1 MKITKQRLQEI
12 VKEEVERALMK
23 EYSSWS
29 GGRGFSP
36 GGPAYDPTASPMEE
50 EPMDAMTTIDLLMKA
65 RRGVAQNMPEL
76 IDDFEYVVGELKKM
90 GEEHVGSLQ
99 SGVLPGSGYIR
110 R

>member
-36 GGPAYDPTASPMEE
+36 GGPAYDPTVSPMEE
-50 EPMDAMTTIDLLMKA
+50 EPMDPEVVVDLLKKA
-65 RRGVAQNMPEL
+65 RTGVAQSMPEL
-76 IDDFEYVVGELKKM
+76 LDDLDYVVIELEKM
-90 GEEHVGSLQ
+90 GQEHVGSLP